1 MPYGGVMRRS
11 ARVLALAA
19 LIAACGGGAD
29 PAADT
34 DDAPE
39 VAAEPAAEPA
49 EEPAPADEEPT
60 TDVVADE
67 PQPEPDS
74 EPEAAADTGNGGAS
88 TPQAGQAPPQQVLDC
103 VAEQL
108 GAEAADALRSGPPSD
123 EVAPVLGA
131 CMAAMVGNDASGGS
145 ASGPSGACAPADGAT
160 RTGATPVGVLM
171 PSGYPAV
178 QSYTSAAAVAEAGL
192 NAISLGLPYLYDS
205 DGTIVF
211 DRAGATD
218 DGARSRWL
226 DNIGCLVSEIKS
238 EGLIALVWGQ
248 FIDISN
254 PRGQEPK
261 PPSPEL
267 ADTLGEQVTALLPD
281 IAAVLEEHQVDY
293 FAPASEADKWLGA
306 AGHQKHYPR
315 WTSAVRPHFSGVIY
329 AQPNMLGDGFG
340 TAPGVE
346 PDLSGV
352 DAVSVAWISFRCDR
366 QQLDE
371 YQAFL
376 DDVRADG
383 IEVFIGEIGDVMA
396 GNPGDAACLDTVV
409 DTLDPDGN
417 GLLVLDSPT
426 DMPGGSQVNGTWL
439 ADWLISRV

>member
-1 MPYGGVMRRS
+1 MSYGGVMRRS
-11 ARVLALAA
+11 APVLAIAV

-34 DDAPE
+34 DNAPE
-39 VAAEPAAEPA
+39 VADEPAAEPA
-49 EEPAPADEEPT
+49 EEPAPEDQEPT
-60 TDVVADE
+60 VEVAADE
-67 PQPEPDS
+67 P
-74 EPEAAADTGNGGAS
+74 EPEAEPEPGADTDESGAT
-88 TPQAGQAPPQQVLDC
+88 TPQSGQAPPEAILDC

-108 GAEAADALRSGPPSD
+108 GAEAADALRNAPPTD

-131 CMAAMVGNDASGGS
+131 CMANMGGGGS
-145 ASGPSGACAPADGAT
+145 SSDAGPGSSGTCAPDPNAT

-171 PSGYPAV
+171 PSGYPAG
-178 QSYTSAAAVAEAGL
+178 QSYTSAAAVAEAGF
-192 NAISLGLPYLYDS
+192 NAISLGMPYLYDS

-211 DRAGATD
+211 DRMGATD
-218 DGARSRWL
+218 DGARARWL
-226 DNIGCLVSEIKS
+226 DSIGCLVSEIKA

-248 FIDISN
+248 FQDISN

-267 ADTLGEQVTALLPD
+267 ADLLGEQVTALLPD
-281 IAAVLEEHQVDY
+281 IAAVLEAHQVDY

-329 AQPNMLGDGFG
+329 AQPNMLGEGFG
-340 TAPGVE
+340 NTPGVE
-346 PDLSGV
+346 PDLYGV

-366 QQLDE
+366 RQLDE

-396 GNPGDAACLDTVV
+396 GNPDDAACLDTVV

-439 ADWLISRV
+439 ADWLISRA